1 MRIISIRQNCLP
13 ASLGVLGL
21 MTALLSGCKSEL
33 ELVPVHGQVLFRGKP
48 LEYGSVMF
56 QAAGNGPLARGT
68 IEPDGT
74 FVLSTESPA
83 DGVRPGPCRV
93 RITSFEAQATGTAAH
108 QDREMSL
115 GRSAIPKKYQSF
127 GTSGIKVDVSA
138 EMELPLVLELE

>member
-1 MRIISIRQNCLP
+1 MRIIAIRQTQLRT
-13 ASLGVLGL
+13 SVGFLVL

-33 ELVPVHGQVLFRGKP
+33 ELVPVHGKVLFRDKP

-56 QAAGNGPLARGT
+56 QPAGNGPLARGT

-74 FVLSTESPA
+74 FVLSTESPE
-83 DGVRPGPCRV
+83 DGVRPGPSRV

-108 QDREMSL
+108 KEREMSL

-138 EMELPLVLELE
+138 DMQLPLVLELE